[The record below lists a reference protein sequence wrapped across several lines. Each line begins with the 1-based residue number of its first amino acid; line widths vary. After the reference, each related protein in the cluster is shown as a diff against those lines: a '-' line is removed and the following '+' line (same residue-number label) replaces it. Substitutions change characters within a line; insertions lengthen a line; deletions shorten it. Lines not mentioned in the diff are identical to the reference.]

1 MDFFFLDQRSFLFGG
16 RFFYYFC
23 RETQKEGILPPADLG
38 GSLGR
43 LIYIRERGIFWD
55 GFFQEIVL
63 RKSKEKRE
71 KSKSSRVHPGMFL
84 VTLEIL
90 THIRFLRIFV
100 FGIFNI
106 LFVGVDVKGHKLF
119 CWAWLF
125 TSLFNS
131 DFDYFTCHECLR
143 KYTTPFLNV
152 IMLFFLFESYLVLF
166 PLLCS

>member
-1 MDFFFLDQRSFLFGG
+1 M
-16 RFFYYFC
+16 
-23 RETQKEGILPPADLG
+23 
-38 GSLGR
+38 GR

-71 KSKSSRVHPGMFL
+71 KSKSSRVHLGMFL

-119 CWAWLF
+119 C
-125 TSLFNS
+125 
-131 DFDYFTCHECLR
+131 
-143 KYTTPFLNV
+143 
-152 IMLFFLFESYLVLF
+152 
-166 PLLCS
+166 